1 MTNILYN
8 PCHPSVTGAV
18 SSINIPHTSKDTEH
32 SSLKT
37 RNRRRMKSGAV
48 SGHFEPRQDVADVAS
63 PKRGGP
69 GAESPGKG
77 GGWPW
82 GPPGATQSAWVCRS
96 TCATGRWPWSRW
108 RLCSPGGSGRGNPNG
123 WCATGWRVYPPP
135 PPPAPT
141 GDRHSL
147 NRQRRHSLCTGS

>member
-77 GGWPW
+77 GGVALGTSRRYTECMGVPQYLCHRSMALVTMASVFSW
-82 GPPGATQSAWVCRS
+82 GIWKGKPKRLVCDWLAGLPPTP
-96 TCATGRWPWSRW
+96 TP
-108 RLCSPGGSGRGNPNG
+108 SPHGG
-123 WCATGWRVYPPP
+123 
-135 PPPAPT
+135 PT
-141 GDRHSL
+141 
-147 NRQRRHSLCTGS
+147 